1 MNTTFEDSFTIGEVL
16 AEQTDTIARQR
27 KEIQNLNEE
36 IRNLQYENLI
46 LIEQNRHLNFKLEY
60 ERKH

>member
-16 AEQTDTIARQR
+16 AEQQDTIARQR

-36 IRNLQYENLI
+36 VHNLRYENLI
-46 LIEQNRHLNFKLEY
+46 LSEQNRDLNLKLQY
-60 ERKH
+60 ERKY

>member
-16 AEQTDTIARQR
+16 AEQQDTITKQR
-27 KEIQNLNEE
+27 KMIQEFTEEIQNL
-36 IRNLQYENLI
+36 RHENLI
-46 LIEQNRHLNFKLEY
+46 LIEMNRDLFLKLEY

>member
-16 AEQTDTIARQR
+16 AEQQDTITKQR
-27 KEIQNLNEE
+27 KMIQKFTEEIQNL
-36 IRNLQYENLI
+36 RHENLI
-46 LIEQNRHLNFKLEY
+46 LIEMNRDLFLKLEY